1 MFQEEQLCYKPQGQK
16 CASKELQ
23 LGGFDVS
30 QNILKIVTPPPL
42 SPLDQG
48 SIFQSMSHTK
58 TSCFLFTPLVGILMT
73 TNQDEKHVVWLLK
86 IVLCNI

>member
-30 QNILKIVTPPPL
+30 QNILKIALPPHMIKEAYFKACHIQRL
-42 SPLDQG
+42 
-48 SIFQSMSHTK
+48 
-58 TSCFLFTPLVGILMT
+58 LVFFSL
-73 TNQDEKHVVWLLK
+73 HL
-86 IVLCNI
+86 